1 MTKVTQLPLAT
12 NISDNGVFV
21 VVEGGQAKQLTW
33 QTLKSGGIQGYT
45 GSVGLG
51 YAGSNGYTGSAGTH
65 GNTGYTGSS
74 GIQGSTGYVGSN
86 GYTGSAGTQGNT
98 GYTGSSGIQ
107 GSTGYV
113 GSNGYTGSAG
123 TQGNTGYTG
132 SSGIQGSTGYVGSNG
147 YTGSKGDQG
156 YSGSTGYQGSAGN
169 IGYQGS
175 AGVGY
180 QGSAGV
186 GYQGSVGSTGYQGSA
201 GNIGYQGS
209 VGNKGDKG
217 DTGYQ
222 GSAGVGYQGSVGN
235 KGDKGDTGYQG
246 SAGVGYQGSAGVGYQ
261 GSVGNKGDKGDT
273 GYQGSAGVGYQGSV
287 GNKGDKGDT
296 GYQGSAGVGYQGSAG
311 VGYQG
316 SVGNKGD
323 KGDTGYQGSAG
334 NAGPSYSNTV
344 NIVSFG
350 ADPTGSTDSSSA
362 IQTAINS
369 LSSGVVSFPPGT
381 YLINTGLTMKPGVEL
396 KGVGTN
402 SVTLTAGNNSMTL
415 ISYLNNSAAYAS
427 NFVIEN
433 LTLSSNNKTGCTGI
447 ALQGSDTSHRL
458 NSVKISNAT
467 ITATTSTPFS
477 QAIYLAYS
485 ANNSLDK
492 NYILCATNGIT
503 INVCSD
509 TNIIDCNVQLGTG
522 KGFYLKGN
530 ATDNAGAFD
539 EGTRLISCT
548 TNGQTYGLYL
558 ETINWGIVSG
568 CSFTTD
574 PSSGNSLYATGACQ
588 HWKFV
593 GCEFASGTG
602 GGYGINIVSS
612 TAQGFVFNG
621 CEIAVST
628 FGMVSAGTDIV
639 INGCNFNNNS
649 NVDIDIQSP
658 GSKHLIVGNILQSS
672 GSAFSI
678 VESSGAN
685 YTLVANNMVKG
696 AISLTGAQ
704 SNQNN
709 NMAIS

>member
-1 MTKVTQLPLAT
+1 
-12 NISDNGVFV
+12 
-21 VVEGGQAKQLTW
+21 
-33 QTLKSGGIQGYT
+33 
-45 GSVGLG
+45 
-51 YAGSNGYTGSAGTH
+51 
-65 GNTGYTGSS
+65 
-74 GIQGSTGYVGSN
+74 
-86 GYTGSAGTQGNT
+86 
-98 GYTGSSGIQ
+98 
-107 GSTGYV
+107 
-113 GSNGYTGSAG
+113 
-123 TQGNTGYTG
+123 
-132 SSGIQGSTGYVGSNG
+132 
-147 YTGSKGDQG
+147 
-156 YSGSTGYQGSAGN
+156 
-169 IGYQGS
+169 
-175 AGVGY
+175 
-180 QGSAGV
+180 
-186 GYQGSVGSTGYQGSA
+186 
-201 GNIGYQGS
+201 
-209 VGNKGDKG
+209 
-217 DTGYQ
+217 
-222 GSAGVGYQGSVGN
+222 
-235 KGDKGDTGYQG
+235 
-246 SAGVGYQGSAGVGYQ
+246 
-261 GSVGNKGDKGDT
+261 
-273 GYQGSAGVGYQGSV
+273 
-287 GNKGDKGDT
+287 
-296 GYQGSAGVGYQGSAG
+296 
-311 VGYQG
+311 
-316 SVGNKGD
+316 
-323 KGDTGYQGSAG
+323 
-334 NAGPSYSNTV
+334 
-344 NIVSFG
+344 
-350 ADPTGSTDSSSA
+350 
-362 IQTAINS
+362 
-369 LSSGVVSFPPGT
+369 
-381 YLINTGLTMKPGVEL
+381 MKPGVEL

-485 ANNSLDK
+485 ANNFLDK

-548 TNGQTYGLYL
+548 TNGQVYGLYL
-558 ETINWGIVSG
+558 DTVNWGIVSG

-588 HWKFV
+588 HWKFA
-593 GCEFASGTG
+593 GCEFASGAG